1 MEKNNLKTPYKLV
14 MIGGSAGSLEVIL
27 KTLPHLKDDTELSIV
42 IVLHRKNS
50 IDSPL
55 TFLLAGKTSWE
66 VQEVEEKQAIK
77 PRTIYIAPADYHL
90 LIEADHSFSLDASEK
105 INYSR
110 PSIDVSFEC
119 AAEIYGSSLVCVLL
133 SGANEDGAEGL
144 KKAKAAG
151 AFIIIQDP
159 DTAEVSYMPKFAI
172 DNVEADMVIKPEEL
186 GGVINQLNMNS
197 F

>member
-1 MEKNNLKTPYKLV
+1 MEKNNLNRPYNLV

-27 KTLPHLKDDTELSIV
+27 KTLPRLKDETELSIV
-42 IVLHRKNS
+42 IVLHRKSS

-55 TFLLAGKTSWE
+55 TYLLAGKTSWE
-66 VQEVEEKQAIK
+66 VQEVEEKQQIR

-90 LIEADHSFSLDASEK
+90 LIEADHSFSLDFSEK
-105 INYSR
+105 IHYSR

-119 AAEIYGSSLVCVLL
+119 AAEIYGPSLVCVLL

-151 AFIIIQDP
+151 ALIIIQDP
-159 DTAEVSYMPKFAI
+159 ETADVSYMPKFAMN
-172 DNVEADMVIKPEEL
+172 NVEADMIIKPEDL
-186 GGVINQLNMNS
+186 GEIINQLGR
-197 F
+197 

>member
-1 MEKNNLKTPYKLV
+1 MEKNNLKAAYKLV

-27 KTLPHLKDDTELSIV
+27 KTLPQLKDDTDLSIV

-55 TFLLAGKTSWE
+55 TFLLSGKTSWE
-66 VQEVEEKQAIK
+66 VQEVEEKQMIR

-90 LIEADHSFSLDASEK
+90 LIEADHSFSLDFSEK

-119 AAEIYGSSLVCVLL
+119 AAEIYGAELVCVLL
-133 SGANEDGAEGL
+133 SGANEDGTEGL

-151 AFIIIQDP
+151 AYIIIQDP
-159 DTAEVSYMPKFAI
+159 ETADVSYMPKFAMSQ
-172 DNVEADMVIKPEEL
+172 VEADMIIKPEEL
-186 GGVINQLNMNS
+186 GEIINRLGKD
-197 F
+197 